1 MTAKDLM
8 QAGRLAEARQ
18 VLIEEVK
25 ANPAD
30 AGRRTLLF
38 QVLSQRGEWDKALK
52 HLDMISVQDPNRAA
66 AAHTCQNIVRAE
78 QERLK
83 VLTLAQTPS
92 VLPEAPDY
100 FGVYLKYLNA
110 LKDKSFEQAHALIT
124 EIDAARPVA
133 TGTLNGQTFSGWCD
147 TDARLYAFLE
157 AFVHARYVWIP
168 FEAIRELVINPPQ
181 TALDL
186 IWATAAITTW
196 EGLSMNCHLP
206 VVYPES
212 FLEADDLI
220 KMGRLTDWLPLGSG
234 LSRGVGQHV
243 YQTGEAEVALL
254 EIKEVT
260 CMLAEGVG

>member
-25 ANPAD
+25 ADPAD
-30 AGRRTLLF
+30 AGKRTLLF
-38 QVLSQRGEWDKALK
+38 QVLSQLGEWDKAFK
-52 HLDMISVQDPNRAA
+52 HLDMIAALNPDRAA
-66 AAHTCQNIVRAE
+66 GVHTCRNIVNAE

-83 VLTLAQTPS
+83 VLALAQTPS
-92 VLPEAPDY
+92 VLPETPVY
-100 FGVYLKYLNA
+100 FEAYLKYLGA
-110 LKDKSFEQAHALIT
+110 LQDGSFEQARAFIT
-124 EIDAARPVA
+124 EIDAVRPVTA
-133 TGTLNGQTFSGWCD
+133 GTLNGQTFTGWCD

-168 FEAIRELVINPPQ
+168 FEAIREFVINPPL

-186 IWATAAITTW
+186 IWITAGITTW
-196 EGLSMNCHLP
+196 EGLTMNCHLP
-206 VVYPES
+206 VVYAES
-212 FLEADDLI
+212 FRRTDDRI
-220 KMGRLTDWLPLGSG
+220 KMGRLTDWLPLGAG

-243 YQTGEAEVALL
+243 YQTGEAETALL

>member
-25 ANPAD
+25 AAPAD

-38 QVLSQRGEWDKALK
+38 QVLSQLGEWDKALK
-52 HLDMISVQDPNRAA
+52 HLDMISTLEPARAIGVQTYLNA
-66 AAHTCQNIVRAE
+66 VKAE

-83 VLTLAQTPS
+83 VLALAQTPS
-92 VLPEAPDY
+92 VLPEAPPY
-100 FGVYLKYLNA
+100 FGAYVQYLGA
-110 LKDKSFEQAHALIT
+110 LHNGQFEQARALIA
-124 EIDAARPVA
+124 EIDAARPAISGAV
-133 TGTLNGQTFSGWCD
+133 NGQAFEGWSE
-147 TDARLYAFLE
+147 TDLRLYPFLE
-157 AFVHARYVWIP
+157 AFVHERYVWIP
-168 FEAIRELVINPPQ
+168 FEAIRELIITPPL

-186 IWATAAITTW
+186 IWTTASITTW
-196 EGLSMNCHLP
+196 EGLSMNCCLP

-212 FLEADDLI
+212 FREADDRL
-220 KMGRLTDWLPLGSG
+220 KLGRLTDWLPLGAG

-243 YQTGEAEVALL
+243 YQFGEAETALL

-260 CMLAEGVG
+260 CMLVESKG